1 MEIFNTTN
9 KDAIF
14 YKDEREASQDAPEAT
29 ETPSA
34 TEQAERAIKRANEVM
49 AQGKN
54 QEEAK
59 EPNAYEQ
66 YVALKLSN
74 PTEAGAFWRA
84 HKDAIYAC
92 INN

>member
-9 KDAIF
+9 PDAIF
-14 YKDEREASQDAPEAT
+14 YKDEREASQDATEAT

-34 TEQAERAIKRANEVM
+34 TEQAEKAIKRANEVM
-49 AQGKN
+49 AQGKT

-66 YVALKLSN
+66 YVALQLSN
-74 PTEAGAFWRA
+74 PAGAGEYWRT
-84 HKDAIYAC
+84 HKDLIYAC
-92 INN
+92 ISH